1 VEALIMKGYVESG
14 EQLVVELSVRNLR
27 ESYEFYRALGFE
39 VVRDAGN
46 FVELQWE
53 DSLLF
58 LEEVADAP
66 LPPQHPVGNMR
77 IMVPNVDD
85 FWTLSKKMGAQVIQ
99 PIGNRSYGLR
109 DFTIAGPDG
118 LGLRFATH
126 LPDLEASSRS

>member
-1 VEALIMKGYVESG
+1 MKGYVNAG
-14 EQLVVELSVRNLR
+14 EQLVVEFYVQNLR
-27 ESYEFYRALGFE
+27 ESYEFYRELGF
-39 VVRDAGN
+39 VDVRDDGN

-58 LEEVADAP
+58 LEEVEDAP
-66 LPPQHPVGNMR
+66 LPPQHPVGNIR

-85 FWTLSKKMGAQVIQ
+85 FWILSKKIGAQVIR

-126 LPDLEASSRS
+126 LSDREGSSRT

>member
-1 VEALIMKGYVESG
+1 MEALILNGYVNSG
-14 EQLVVELSVRNLR
+14 EQLVVECYVRNLR
-27 ESYEFYRALGFE
+27 ESSEFCRALGFE
-39 VVRDAGN
+39 VVRGTGN
-46 FVELQWE
+46 FVELQGE

-66 LPPQHPVGNMR
+66 LPPPHPVGNMR

-85 FWTLSKKMGAQVIQ
+85 FWTLSKKMGAQVIR

-126 LPDLEASSRS
+126 VSDLKESSRT

>member
-1 VEALIMKGYVESG
+1 
-14 EQLVVELSVRNLR
+14 VRVLPSAR
-27 ESYEFYRALGFE
+27 IRGRPR
-39 VVRDAGN
+39 RDN

-58 LEEVADAP
+58 LEEVVDGP
-66 LPPQHPVGNMR
+66 IPPMHAVGNMR

-85 FWTLSKKMGAQVIQ
+85 VWTLAKKMGVQVIR

-118 LGLRFATH
+118 LGLRGQRNSPLEGRFEGFSHHH
-126 LPDLEASSRS
+126 LWTQP

>member
-1 VEALIMKGYVESG
+1 MEALILNGYVNSG
-14 EQLVVELSVRNLR
+14 EQLVVECYVRNLR
-27 ESYEFYRALGFE
+27 ASSEFYRALGFE
-39 VVRDAGN
+39 VVRDTGN
-46 FVELQWE
+46 FVELQCE

-66 LPPQHPVGNMR
+66 LPPPHPVGNMC

-85 FWTLSKKMGAQVIQ
+85 FWPLSKKMGAQVIR
-99 PIGNRSYGLR
+99 PMGNRSYGLR

-126 LPDLEASSRS
+126 VSDLKESSRT

>member
-1 VEALIMKGYVESG
+1 MKGYVESG
-14 EQLVVELSVRNLR
+14 EQLVVELSVRHRR
-27 ESYEFYRALGFE
+27 ESYEFYQALGFE

-99 PIGNRSYGLR
+99 PIGNR
-109 DFTIAGPDG
+109 
-118 LGLRFATH
+118 
-126 LPDLEASSRS
+126 LPNRPRLPAR